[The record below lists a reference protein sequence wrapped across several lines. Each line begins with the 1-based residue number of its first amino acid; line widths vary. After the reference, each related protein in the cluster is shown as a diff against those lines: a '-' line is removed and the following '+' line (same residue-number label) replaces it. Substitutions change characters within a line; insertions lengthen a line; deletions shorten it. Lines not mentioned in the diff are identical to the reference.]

1 MAPNFNLFIDQNGTI
16 AYSSRITL
24 TVACNLDLVNYPMD
38 SQKCGIR
45 MVSIRIYPNLLSIF
59 LLSIFQNLLSIFY

>member
-45 MVSIRIYPNLLSIF
+45 MVGIILDGAFGAFLSIK
-59 LLSIFQNLLSIFY
+59 